1 MALLLHCGA
10 AHVTH
15 DELAHLP
22 VPDARGSRHAV
33 RPFVDD
39 VDIVLDQFQNIGA
52 RVEDTAYGVLTR
64 DGMPARFFGLIE
76 LQLPN
81 VAGSDD
87 FGLMVGLRGI
97 YDQTLP
103 RGLAVGSRVFV
114 CDNLAFSGEVTI
126 KTKQTTYIGQRL
138 PRLIAQA
145 VDRIPALA
153 LAQSAKFDAYRNTTI
168 GQRAGDAMLI
178 EMVRRGAMA
187 PSQLGVAITEWDT
200 PSHQGH
206 ADLGWSVWRLHN
218 AITQAIKPANPER
231 AAVPM
236 TWQRTQV
243 MTRYLDETIG
253 VNPLPMAA

>member
-1 MALLLHCGA
+1 MSLVLHCGA
-10 AHVTH
+10 AHVTY

-39 VDIVLDQFQNIGA
+39 VDIVLDQFQSIGA

-81 VAGSDD
+81 VAGNDD
-87 FGLMVGLRGI
+87 FGLMVGLRGS

-168 GQRAGDAMLI
+168 GQRPGDAMLV

-187 PSQLGVAITEWDT
+187 PSQLGVAISEWDQ
-200 PSHQGH
+200 PSHQEH

-243 MTRYLDETIG
+243 MTRYLDETLG

>member
-1 MALLLHCGA
+1 MSLVLHCGA
-10 AHVTH
+10 AHVTY
-15 DELAHLP
+15 DQLAHLP

-39 VDIVLDQFQNIGA
+39 VDIVLDQFQSIGA

-81 VAGSDD
+81 VADDD
-87 FGLMVGLRGI
+87 FGLMVGLRGS

-178 EMVRRGAMA
+178 EMVRRGALA
-187 PSQLGVAITEWDT
+187 PSQLGVAISEWDT
-200 PSHQGH
+200 PSHQEH

-253 VNPLPMAA
+253 VNPLPLAA

>member
-168 GQRAGDAMLI
+168 GQRAGDAMLV
-178 EMVRRGAMA
+178 ELVRRGALA
-187 PSQLGVAITEWDT
+187 PSQLGVAIAQWDT
-200 PSHQGH
+200 PSHQEH

-243 MTRYLDETIG
+243 MTRYLDETLG

>member
-1 MALLLHCGA
+1 MSLVLHCGA
-10 AHVTH
+10 AHVTY
-15 DELAHLP
+15 DQLAHLP

-39 VDIVLDQFQNIGA
+39 VDIVLDQFQSIGA

-81 VAGSDD
+81 VADDD
-87 FGLMVGLRGI
+87 FGLMVGLRGS

-243 MTRYLDETIG
+243 MTRYLDETLR

>member
-1 MALLLHCGA
+1 MSLVLHCGA
-10 AHVTH
+10 AHVTY

-39 VDIVLDQFQNIGA
+39 VDIVLDQFQSIGA

-81 VAGSDD
+81 VADDD
-87 FGLMVGLRGI
+87 FGLMVGLRGS

-103 RGLAVGSRVFV
+103 RGLAVGSSVFV

-168 GQRAGDAMLI
+168 GQRAGDAMLV
-178 EMVRRGAMA
+178 EMVRRGALA
-187 PSQLGVAITEWDT
+187 PSQLGVAISEWDSPATRSTPTSAGASGVCIT
-200 PSHQGH
+200 PSPRRSSRPTP
-206 ADLGWSVWRLHN
+206 SVPRC
-218 AITQAIKPANPER
+218 R
-231 AAVPM
+231 
-236 TWQRTQV
+236 
-243 MTRYLDETIG
+243 
-253 VNPLPMAA
+253 

>member
-1 MALLLHCGA
+1 MSLVLHCGA
-10 AHVTH
+10 AHVTY

-39 VDIVLDQFQNIGA
+39 VDIVLDQFQSIGA

-76 LQLPN
+76 LRLPN
-81 VAGSDD
+81 VADDD
-87 FGLMVGLRGI
+87 FGLMVGLRGS

-103 RGLAVGSRVFV
+103 RGLAVGSSVFV

-138 PRLIAQA
+138 PRLITQA

-168 GQRAGDAMLI
+168 GQRAGDAMLV
-178 EMVRRGAMA
+178 EMVRRGALA
-187 PSQLGVAITEWDT
+187 PSQLGVAISEWDQ
-200 PSHQGH
+200 PSHQEH

-218 AITQAIKPANPER
+218 AITQAIKPSNPER

-243 MTRYLDETIG
+243 MTRYLDETLG

>member
-10 AHVTH
+10 AHVTY

-39 VDIVLDQFQNIGA
+39 VDIVLDQFQSIGA
-52 RVEDTAYGVLTR
+52 RIEDTAYGVLSR

-76 LQLPN
+76 LRLPN
-81 VAGSDD
+81 VDDDD
-87 FGLMVGLRGI
+87 FGLMVGLRGS

-114 CDNLAFSGEVTI
+114 CDNLAFSGEVHI

-145 VDRIPALA
+145 VDRIPSLA
-153 LAQSAKFDAYRNTTI
+153 AAQSAKFEAYRDTTI
-168 GQRAGDAMLI
+168 GQRTGDAMLV
-178 EMVRRGAMA
+178 ELVRRGAMA
-187 PSQLGVAITEWDT
+187 PSQLGVAIKEWDT
-200 PSHQGH
+200 PSHQEH
-206 ADLGWSVWRLHN
+206 ADLDWSVWRLHQ
-218 AITQAIKPANPER
+218 AVTQAIKPANPER

-243 MTRYLDETIG
+243 MTRFLDESISL
-253 VNPLPMAA
+253 NPLPMAA